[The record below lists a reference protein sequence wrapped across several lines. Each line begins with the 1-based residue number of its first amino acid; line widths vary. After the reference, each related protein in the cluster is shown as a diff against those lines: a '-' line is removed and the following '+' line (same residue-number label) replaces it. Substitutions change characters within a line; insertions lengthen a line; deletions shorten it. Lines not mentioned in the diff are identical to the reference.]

1 MAEIDVNKDN
11 FEQEV
16 LKSDIPVLV
25 DFWAAW
31 CGPCKMLG
39 PIVAQLAEEYDGK
52 IKVAKVDCDENEE
65 LAMEYGVSS
74 IPAVKIFKG
83 GELVDESIG
92 FVPKP
97 KLEELIKKYVALV
110 TPENFLEIEGKFNY
124 IYDIIAETK
133 KSSKIIDKKAYIIKA
148 IDNLFKSIADITDV
162 D

>member
-97 KLEELIKKYVALV
+97 KLEELIKKYL
-110 TPENFLEIEGKFNY
+110 
-124 IYDIIAETK
+124 
-133 KSSKIIDKKAYIIKA
+133 
-148 IDNLFKSIADITDV
+148 
-162 D
+162 